1 MNIDSYKKIVS
12 GNKNL
17 MACEK
22 RILNEMLDHFEVNN
36 CIVEATDFLP
46 KIGDKSKVPGLR

>member
-1 MNIDSYKKIVS
+1 M
-12 GNKNL
+12 

>member
-1 MNIDSYKKIVS
+1 
-12 GNKNL
+12 

-22 RILNEMLDHFEVNN
+22 KVLNEMLEDFDMNN

-46 KIGDKSKVPGLR
+46 KFGDKSKVPGFR